1 MRRPLYQIGGVLL
14 VAGITL
20 PEFETLLDS
29 LKGWIP
35 ALRKYINDVT
45 STSSEK
51 GVAAYSHPNCPSRC
65 FLLLTYWKTRRTL
78 DHFPFYCRDESS
90 VTQ

>member
-45 STSSEK
+45 SSSSEK
-51 GVAAYSHPNCPSRC
+51 GVAA
-65 FLLLTYWKTRRTL
+65 
-78 DHFPFYCRDESS
+78 
-90 VTQ
+90 